1 MRAVE
6 PVQAGFVER
15 SGARVGYEVFGQADR
30 PTVLIMPPWAV
41 VPSRAWKMQVPYL
54 ARHYQVITW
63 DAVGCG
69 RSDRPQEAARYTAEE
84 HAADALAVLETVGAD
99 RVVVLTA
106 SMGTHRS
113 LRLAADHPE
122 VVAGMLVNGPMTP
135 MGPRAV
141 PSVLAGFFS
150 GDQRTFLEALWAA
163 GFPEPH
169 STKAREDGIGW
180 GLETSWSTLM
190 LSHGVEVATDPQEFS
205 RLAARVDCPVVI
217 VQGDQD
223 GVTPAGHATALLEA
237 IGDNASLVL
246 VEGGG
251 HVQHGRDSVWFSLQ
265 VRALVDRVL
274 PTPPARRSGWTRAM
288 SRRRKALFL
297 SSPVG
302 LGHTRRDLAIAQQL
316 RDLRPDLQVDWL
328 TEHPVTQALEAAG
341 ERVHPASAWR
351 SSESAHF
358 ESEAHGHDLHAF
370 QAVRRMDEIQAAN
383 FMVLLDVLTQDRYD
397 LVIAD
402 EAAETDYFL
411 HENPELKST
420 AYAWLTDFV
429 GWIPMASGGEHEAWL
444 TSDYN
449 AQMVEHVARFPRVRD
464 RSVFIGSAGD
474 LVDDPLGPGLP
485 TVRAWTEEH
494 FTFPGYVSGTPVYS
508 EDERAELRS
517 RFGYRDDQVT
527 CIVTAGGTAVGATLL
542 DRVLAAHPYA
552 LKQLP
557 ELRLIVVA
565 GPRVDLR
572 SLHPATGDVEV
583 HGYLPDLDQ
592 HLAASDIAMVQGGLT
607 TCMELT
613 ANRRPFLYFP
623 LADHFEQ
630 QRHVA
635 YRLDRYRAGRRLQL
649 ADVTAEDIA
658 EALLAELNRPVD
670 SRPVETGGAR
680 RAAEMLAELM

>member
-1 MRAVE
+1 METTWSALLLSRGAAVATG
-6 PVQAGFVER
+6 P
-15 SGARVGYEVFGQADR
+15 
-30 PTVLIMPPWAV
+30 
-41 VPSRAWKMQVPYL
+41 
-54 ARHYQVITW
+54 
-63 DAVGCG
+63 
-69 RSDRPQEAARYTAEE
+69 EE
-84 HAADALAVLETVGAD
+84 FC
-99 RVVVLTA
+99 
-106 SMGTHRS
+106 
-113 LRLAADHPE
+113 RLAA
-122 VVAGMLVNGPMTP
+122 
-135 MGPRAV
+135 
-141 PSVLAGFFS
+141 
-150 GDQRTFLEALWAA
+150 Q
-163 GFPEPH
+163 
-169 STKAREDGIGW
+169 
-180 GLETSWSTLM
+180 
-190 LSHGVEVATDPQEFS
+190 
-205 RLAARVDCPVVI
+205 VDCPVVI
-217 VQGDQD
+217 VQGELD
-223 GVTPAGHATALLEA
+223 GITPPGNATALLEA
-237 IGDNASLVL
+237 IGDNASLVV

-251 HVQHGRDSVWFSLQ
+251 HGQLARDSVWFSLQ

-274 PTPPARRSGWTRAM
+274 PSPPPRRSSWTRAM
-288 SRRRKALFL
+288 SRRRRALFL

-302 LGHTRRDLAIAQQL
+302 LGHTRRDVAIAQQL
-316 RDLRPDLQVDWL
+316 RELRPDLQVDWL

-358 ESEAHGHDLHAF
+358 ESEAHGHELHAF
-370 QAVRRMDEIQAAN
+370 QAVRRMDEVQAAN
-383 FMVLLDVLTQDRYD
+383 FMVLQDVLAADRYD

-429 GWIPMASGGEHEAWL
+429 GWIPMQSGGAHEAWL

-464 RSVFIGSAGD
+464 RSVFIGGPDD
-474 LVDDPLGPGLP
+474 LVEDPLGPGLP

-494 FTFPGYVSGTPVYS
+494 FAFPGYVSGTPVYT

-542 DRVLAAHPYA
+542 NRVLAAHPYVV
-552 LKQLP
+552 KQLP
-557 ELRLIVVA
+557 ELRLVVVA

-572 SLHPATGDVEV
+572 SLHPVSGDVEV
-583 HGYLPDLDQ
+583 HGYLPGLDQ
-592 HLAASDIAMVQGGLT
+592 HLAACDIAVVQGGLT

-635 YRLDRYRAGRRLQL
+635 HRLDRYRAGRRLQL

-658 EALLAELNRPVD
+658 DALLAELGRPVD
-670 SRPVETGGAR
+670 SLPVETGGAR
-680 RAAEMLAELM
+680 RAARAARRAGLTRYPSTVAMPSRHHVQPTRIPSAVSASDRPSTVSSRRVPPSTGSRRTVHRERSDMSSPEVSTSSTSRSTGSWTVKTASSRKASPAGPRAEPQPVPAALAVLDLAATRPATRGRGRPSARAGRRA